1 MSLYGNSIYI
11 IRSFCGIQA
20 LDDFIRENT
29 VLSPAQRVLLIFI
42 LHVLCRSKGI
52 KSQIRENT
60 SSSVEIRLIVMYCMR
75 SITKIFQ
82 NIWCALTGSFLKNTL
97 VRIFPRPKIMKTHS
111 GNGLKLR
118 VGSSGSYRRNL
129 VITGRILLHQL
140 PEIWDRV
147 LRNIQIIDKC
157 RVKKGLQL

>member
-20 LDDFIRENT
+20 LNDFIRENT

-82 NIWCALTGSFLKNTL
+82 NIRCALTGSFLKDTL
-97 VRIFPRPKIMKTHS
+97 IRILSWSKIMKAHS
-111 GNGLKLR
+111 SNGFKLSIC
-118 VGSSGSYRRNL
+118 SSGSYGRYL
-129 VITGRILLHQL
+129 IISGRILLHQL
-140 PEIWDRV
+140 SEI
-147 LRNIQIIDKC
+147 RNRI
-157 RVKKGLQL
+157 L